1 MRQFE
6 KRNEIYASFIFPKSV
21 SLTRKLKMHVIPV
34 FEYIY
39 IYIYISV
46 FMYIYIRY
54 TYIRYIYIYI
64 YYIKKLFRI
73 KRSD

>member
-39 IYIYISV
+39 IYQYLCIYIYV
-46 FMYIYIRY
+46 IHIYVI
-54 TYIRYIYIYI
+54 YIYIYI

>member
-39 IYIYISV
+39 IYIYQYLCI
-46 FMYIYIRY
+46 YIYVIHIY
-54 TYIRYIYIYI
+54 VIYIYIYI
-64 YYIKKLFRI
+64 ILKSFFE
-73 KRSD
+73 

>member
-39 IYIYISV
+39 IYQYLCIYIYV
-46 FMYIYIRY
+46 IHIYV
-54 TYIRYIYIYI
+54 IYIYI
-64 YYIKKLFRI
+64 LY
-73 KRSD
+73 

>member
-39 IYIYISV
+39 IYIYISIYV
-46 FMYIYIRY
+46 YIYTLYIY
-54 TYIRYIYIYI
+54 TLYIYIYI
-64 YYIKKLFRI
+64 YIILY
-73 KRSD
+73 

>member
-21 SLTRKLKMHVIPV
+21 SLTRKLNMHVIPV
-34 FEYIY
+34 FE
-39 IYIYISV
+39 YIYISV

>member
-39 IYIYISV
+39 IYQYLCIYIYV
-46 FMYIYIRY
+46 IHIYVI
-54 TYIRYIYIYI
+54 YIYIYI
-64 YYIKKLFRI
+64 YILY
-73 KRSD
+73 

>member
-39 IYIYISV
+39 IYQYLCIYIYV
-46 FMYIYIRY
+46 IHIYVI
-54 TYIRYIYIYI
+54 YIYIYI
-64 YYIKKLFRI
+64 LY
-73 KRSD
+73 

>member
-21 SLTRKLKMHVIPV
+21 SLTRKLKMHGIPV

-39 IYIYISV
+39 IYQYLCIYIYV
-46 FMYIYIRY
+46 IHIYVI
-54 TYIRYIYIYI
+54 YIYIYI
-64 YYIKKLFRI
+64 YIYILY
-73 KRSD
+73 

>member
-39 IYIYISV
+39 IYQYLCIYIYV
-46 FMYIYIRY
+46 IHIYVI
-54 TYIRYIYIYI
+54 YIYIYI
-64 YYIKKLFRI
+64 YIILKSFFE
-73 KRSD
+73 

>member
-39 IYIYISV
+39 IYISV

-64 YYIKKLFRI
+64 YIYIILKSFFE
-73 KRSD
+73 

>member
-39 IYIYISV
+39 IYQYLCIYIYV
-46 FMYIYIRY
+46 IHIYVI
-54 TYIRYIYIYI
+54 YIYIYI
-64 YYIKKLFRI
+64 YIYIILKSFFE
-73 KRSD
+73 